1 MDNIIKFPNIY
12 KYLEI
17 KYPKI
22 DVSSY
27 RRFSFD
33 EKYKCICDNEII
45 FLKNEVVIIVNESKK
60 TRSRGRGF
68 VIRIDYNNIK
78 TIKENLD
85 ISKYNNLDDN

>member
-1 MDNIIKFPNIY
+1 MDNIIKFPNTY
-12 KYLEI
+12 KYLEK

-33 EKYKCICDNEII
+33 EKYKCTCDNEII

-85 ISKYNNLDDN
+85 ISKYNNLDNN